1 MSHIGRGEDWA
12 KRVDFILSTSTM
24 LETINNPPPA
34 MPRHEYLLSR
44 YFQVLPPFLLG
55 GPARF
60 PRMVNCLF
68 QEGVEHPNRECR
80 ILEADHCQHPANG
93 NLDQLLV
100 REQVPCNFC
109 RRGCGVGW
117 PKT

>member
-1 MSHIGRGEDWA
+1 MLRYESHTVEGRIGPNVLTLFYLLPHA
-12 KRVDFILSTSTM
+12 K
-24 LETINNPPPA
+24 TINNSPQQCRT
-34 MPRHEYLLSR
+34 MSI
-44 YFQVLPPFLLG
+44 FCLG
-55 GPARF
+55 IPSIIASSPWWTGPLKF
-60 PRMVNCLF
+60 LF